1 MAFSP
6 CLLALRPSIYM
17 LVYSKRN
24 AVRIEAVE
32 INNYT
37 FPSSIGT

>member
-17 LVYSKRN
+17 LVHTKLN

-32 INNYT
+32 INK
-37 FPSSIGT
+37 